1 MQVREWHAQGLP
13 TDSLSTDNA
22 LLATL
27 GSRWPLMS
35 DPQGQAC
42 RWVKVMEARNG
53 LRSLRA
59 TDPNMMRT
67 LESCVRI
74 GNPVLLEDVGEA
86 LDPALDTLLQKQ
98 TFVQGEGGAWG
109 RGQRAHQQ
117 SGAAGGCGGGAG
129 PGPGYIAAET
139 DLRTG

>member
-98 TFVQGEGGAWG
+98 TFVQGEGWG
-109 RGQRAHQQ
+109 EGGQEGDLVPRGHAQLCPSQLHIL
-117 SGAAGGCGGGAG
+117 AGL
-129 PGPGYIAAET
+129 ISFISS
-139 DLRTG
+139 